1 MADSNTPNQ
10 PGGKKELPMEARLLI
25 AFVLMFAVLFLTPY
39 LYKQAP
45 AQKSAQPATPQK
57 TTEQT
62 VKTPAQA
69 AAQAPAASAPA
80 VNTPSSGKAS
90 APAGKAPAS
99 SEKAPAPAVTQA
111 SSEQTYTVETAL
123 YKVTFTNRG
132 ATVKSWVLKKYHDLA
147 GKPLELVS
155 ARGAGKTPA
164 PMTIEFKDRKPD
176 FDVNQALFVGKPAE
190 DGSGIEYEYSNGQ
203 TVVKK
208 SYRFR
213 KDSYRSEV
221 DSEVSA
227 PGATLPHYLV
237 WRGGFGD
244 PTIQNAPAVERTV
257 YWDNADS
264 RLFSKTASDAKNG
277 PVNVSGAFVFAGIED
292 PYFTAVVLPGG
303 SGTMELRT
311 YADELPYGDKNER
324 FVGAAI
330 GGAGVNHLPMFVG
343 PKDSDILKA
352 VDPRLENLIDWGRWF
367 GFLAKPL
374 FYVLNWTNDRISHNF
389 GWAIVLITIAIN
401 MATLPLRL
409 SSMKSAKKMQG
420 LQPQIA
426 AINARYK
433 NVGLRD
439 PKQQE
444 KNQEVMDLYKKHGVN
459 PLGGCLPMVL
469 QLPFFIA
476 FYTALTVAIE
486 LRGAGWLWVGDLSRP
501 EQLPIRILPIILI
514 ATQFFMQKMT
524 PASPGMDP
532 AQQKMMMFMPLALGF
547 MFYYQSA
554 GLVLYW
560 LTGNLVGIIQ
570 QWLTNKA
577 VATPNVVDVKAVP
590 KKKGPGK

>member
-1 MADSNTPNQ
+1 
-10 PGGKKELPMEARLLI
+10 
-25 AFVLMFAVLFLTPY
+25 MFLVLFLTPY

-45 AQKSAQPATPQK
+45 TQKPAQNPAPQKSEQAAKPQVQPPAPVPQPAK
-57 TTEQT
+57 TAAS
-62 VKTPAQA
+62 PAQA
-69 AAQAPAASAPA
+69 APA
-80 VNTPSSGKAS
+80 VQ
-90 APAGKAPAS
+90 
-99 SEKAPAPAVTQA
+99 QA
-111 SSEQTYTVETAL
+111 ATEQSYVVESPL
-123 YKVTFTNRG
+123 YRIAFSNRG
-132 ATVKSWVLKKYHDLA
+132 AVVRSWVLKKYRDLN

-155 ARGAGKTPA
+155 SRGAGKVA
-164 PMTIEFKDRKPD
+164 PPMSLEFKDRKPD
-176 FDVNQALFVGKPAE
+176 MDVNQVLYVQKPAD
-190 DGSGIEYEYSNGQ
+190 DGNGIDYEYSNGQ

-208 SYRFR
+208 SFRFR
-213 KDSYRSEV
+213 KDSYRAEV
-221 DSEVSA
+221 NTEVSVA
-227 PGATLPHYLV
+227 GATLPHYIE

-244 PTIQNAPAVERTV
+244 PTIHNAPAVGRTV
-257 YWDNADS
+257 YWDTADS
-264 RLFSKTASDAKNG
+264 KLSAKTASDAKNG
-277 PVNVSGAFVFAGIED
+277 PITVSGAFTFVGIED
-292 PYFTAVVLPGG
+292 PYFTAVALPAG
-303 SGTMELRT
+303 SGTVELRVFS
-311 YADELPYGDKNER
+311 DELPYGDKNER
-324 FVGAAI
+324 FTGAAV

-343 PKDSDILKA
+343 PKDSDVLKS

-374 FYVLNWTNDRISHNF
+374 FWALNWTNDKITHNF
-389 GWAIVLITIAIN
+389 GWAIVLVTIAIN

-409 SSMKSAKKMQG
+409 SGMKSAKKMQS

-426 AINARYK
+426 AINAKYK
-433 NVGLRD
+433 NLGLRD

-476 FYTALTVAIE
+476 FYTVLTVAIE

-501 EQLPIRILPIILI
+501 EQLAIRILPIILI
-514 ATQFFMQKMT
+514 ATQFLMQKMT

-532 AQQKMMMFMPLALGF
+532 TQQKMMMFMPLALGF

-577 VATPNVVDVKAVP
+577 MTTPSNVVDVKAVP